1 MPASVLNWSRSVP
14 AAAPRDLM
22 VRVGWRNL
30 WRNRRRTWLTAGGV
44 AFAVFLV
51 VGSMCVQLGS
61 YAVMEENATSLLTGH
76 IQIQNAAYVEN
87 DRLEHTVPD
96 ATAVQRQAAAVDGVV
111 AVAPRVE
118 TFALASAGERSFGA
132 QILGVEP
139 AAESQVVGFQERIV
153 AGRSIGAG
161 DEALLGE
168 GLARNLGVAPGEE
181 LVVLGSAKEGGV
193 AALVLTVVGLFRS
206 GQTELDRSLVW
217 VPLATVQNAFGLGDE
232 VHTLVLRGEDLSRVD
247 TLVARLRAALPS
259 ALPDGTRL
267 LVRPWH
273 ELLPDV
279 RQAIAVD
286 RVSAA
291 FFYWII
297 MILVAFSVVNTFIMT
312 IFERTREFGVL
323 LAIGMRPG
331 RILAMLQWE
340 AFFVWLVGAGLGL
353 ALATLLMLWLQQVG
367 IPMGGDLASLS
378 ERMYM
383 PNRLYPA
390 FTLEALLTAP
400 VVMLL
405 GTQLAAL
412 LPALRLRRLVPAVA
426 LRGAA

>member
-1 MPASVLNWSRSVP
+1 
-14 AAAPRDLM
+14 
-22 VRVGWRNL
+22 
-30 WRNRRRTWLTAGGV
+30 V

-51 VGSMCVQLGS
+51 VASMCVQLGS
-61 YAVMEENATSLLTGH
+61 YEVMEENATSLLTGH
-76 IQIQNAAYVEN
+76 IQIQSAAYVHN
-87 DRLEHTVPD
+87 DRLENTVPD
-96 ATAVQRQAAAVDGVV
+96 ATSLQRQVSEVDGVV

-132 QILGVEP
+132 LILGVAP
-139 AAESQVVGFQERIV
+139 AAEARVVRFQERVV
-153 AGRSIGAG
+153 AGRGIASG

-168 GLARNLGVAPGEE
+168 GLARNLGVGLGDEM
-181 LVVLGSAKEGGV
+181 LLLGSAKQGGI
-193 AALVLTVVGLFRS
+193 AALALTVVGLFRS
-206 GQTELDRSLVW
+206 GQSELDRSLVW
-217 VPLATVQNAFGLGDE
+217 APLPVVQNAFGLGDE
-232 VHTLVLRGEDLSRVD
+232 VHALVLRADRLSGVD
-247 TLVARLRAALPS
+247 TIVARLRAALP
-259 ALPDGTRL
+259 ATLPDGTL
-267 LVRPWH
+267 LRVRPWQD
-273 ELLPDV
+273 LLPDV

-297 MILVAFSVVNTFIMT
+297 MILVTFSVVNTFIMT
-312 IFERTREFGVL
+312 VFERTREFGVL

-340 AFFVWLVGAGLGL
+340 AFFIWLVGAVLGM
-353 ALATLLMLWLQQVG
+353 ALAVLLMLWLMQVG

-383 PNRLYPA
+383 PTRLYPA
-390 FTLEALLTAP
+390 FTPEALLTAP

-412 LPALRLRRLVPAVA
+412 LPGLRLRRLVPAAA
-426 LRGAA
+426 LRTSA

>member
-1 MPASVLNWSRSVP
+1 
-14 AAAPRDLM
+14 
-22 VRVGWRNL
+22 
-30 WRNRRRTWLTAGGV
+30 
-44 AFAVFLV
+44 
-51 VGSMCVQLGS
+51 
-61 YAVMEENATSLLTGH
+61 MEENATSLLTGH
-76 IQIQNAAYVEN
+76 VQIQSAAYVEN
-87 DRLEHTVPD
+87 DRLENTLAG
-96 ATAVQRQAAAVDGVV
+96 ATALQRQAAAVDGVV

-132 QILGVEP
+132 QILGVDP
-139 AAESQVVGFQERIV
+139 AAESRVVRFQQRVV
-153 AGRSIGAG
+153 AGRSISSG

-206 GQTELDRSLVW
+206 GQSELDRSLVW
-217 VPLATVQNAFGLGDE
+217 VPLGVVQNAFGLGDE
-232 VHTLVLRGEDLSRVD
+232 VHALAVRAEALSEVD
-247 TLVARLRAALPS
+247 SVVARLRAALPA

-267 LVRPWH
+267 LVRPWQV
-273 ELLPDV
+273 LLPDV

-312 IFERTREFGVL
+312 VFERTREFGVL

-340 AFFVWLVGAGLGL
+340 AFFVWLVGAALGL
-353 ALATLLMLWLQQVG
+353 ALAILLMLWLKQVG

-383 PNRLYPA
+383 PTRLYPA
-390 FTLEALLTAP
+390 FTLEALLSAP
-400 VVMLL
+400 LVMLL

-412 LPALRLRRLVPAVA
+412 LPALRLRRLAPAAA
-426 LRGAA
+426 LRASA